1 METRGSIPQI
11 IRNDDKLYEGN
22 LTHYLRVV
30 CKYARNLHHPY
41 HNLRHMLHVLWL
53 CYQACLFYKEKRI
66 NGNLSSPKLT
76 PRQMRNLLIA
86 ALFHDFDHSGL
97 LGDDD
102 LNIEK
107 ALRALKKHI
116 LPEDEMHLDEIVG
129 ILKAT
134 EFPYKVSSDSLGL
147 LAKIIRDADMSQA
160 LSVAWIQQVILGLA
174 AEWRKT
180 AVEILQMQG
189 PFMSNLKFFTDWGQQ
204 MFPRKIIDIKIQEAN
219 ELLELLGE
227 QAPPPAK
234 PA

>member
-1 METRGSIPQI
+1 METRGSIPEI
-11 IRNDDKLYEGN
+11 IRNDDRLYEGD
-22 LTHYLRVV
+22 LVHYRRVV
-30 CKYARNLHHPY
+30 CKHARNLHHPY

-53 CYQACLFYKEKRI
+53 CYQACMFYEDT
-66 NGNLSSPKLT
+66 LSR
-76 PRQMRNLLIA
+76 RQMRNLLIA

-107 ALRALKKHI
+107 ALRALRKHI
-116 LPEDEMHLDEIVG
+116 LPEDRESVDEIAD

-147 LAKIIRDADMSQA
+147 AAKIIRDADMSQA

-180 AVEILQMQG
+180 ALDILQMQG
-189 PFMSNLKFFTDWGQQ
+189 PFMSNLRFLTEWGQK
-204 MFPRKIIDIKIQEAN
+204 MFPQKVIDAKIEEAR

-227 QAPPPAK
+227 QSQPAAK